1 MNISN
6 IRKQILERNNERNQ
20 LVQTILRAGKM
31 IKGTLYESARVC
43 GNPNCK
49 CARGERHVSW
59 YLIVTKEGR
68 SKQKYVG
75 AKVPPNIRKLVE
87 RHHDYKRAV
96 MRIRAIDREVSRLIN
111 NLHNSVSVSLESVKN
126 QTR

>member
-1 MNISN
+1 
-6 IRKQILERNNERNQ
+6 
-20 LVQTILRAGKM
+20 
-31 IKGTLYESARVC
+31 
-43 GNPNCK
+43 
-49 CARGERHVSW
+49 VSW

-75 AKVPPNIRKLVE
+75 AEVPPKIRKLVE

-96 MRIRAIDREVSRLIN
+96 MRIRAIDREISRLIN

-126 QTR
+126 ETR